1 VAAPAAVSFQHVV
14 KEYESGKRVIDG
26 VSFDVARGAFVVL
39 LGPSGCG
46 KTTLLKTVN
55 RLIEPTSG
63 TILVNGADVRSL
75 EPTTLRRGIG
85 YVIQQIGLFPH
96 MRVAEN
102 VAVVPSLLGW
112 SKDRIAT
119 RVEQMLDL
127 VHLPAGQFGERF
139 PAALSGGQQQRVG
152 LARALA
158 ADPDILLMDEPF
170 GALDAIERTRLQS
183 ELASLQQQ
191 LHKTVL
197 FVTHDVDEALRLAD
211 GIVVM
216 RTGRIVQYGRPREIL
231 ARPTDSFV
239 AELVNAGD
247 LVRLFSLMKVREV
260 TLVAADSLEGSDAK
274 SNVPAIDQNSD
285 LHRALSL
292 MLSAGAFHLNVVDE
306 SHKQLGALT
315 LESMLTAAHAAGVG
329 DSA

>member
-1 VAAPAAVSFQHVV
+1 VAAPPAVSFEHVV
-14 KEYESGKRVIDG
+14 KEYESGKRVVDD
-26 VSFDVARGAFVVL
+26 VSFDVAGGAFVVL

-63 TILVNGADVRSL
+63 TILVNGADARSL

-96 MRVAEN
+96 MRVADN

-112 SKDRIAT
+112 PKDRIAK
-119 RVEQMLDL
+119 RVEQMLEL
-127 VHLPAGQFGERF
+127 VRLPAAQFGERF

-158 ADPDILLMDEPF
+158 ADPAILLMDEPF
-170 GALDAIERTRLQS
+170 GALDAIERTRLQG
-183 ELASLQQQ
+183 ELAALHQQ
-191 LHKTVL
+191 LRKTVL

-211 GIVVM
+211 AIVVM
-216 RTGRIVQYGRPREIL
+216 RTGRVVQYGRPREIL
-231 ARPTDSFV
+231 ARPADSFV

-260 TLVAADSLEGSDAK
+260 PLVADDRLEGSDAR
-274 SNVPAIDQNSD
+274 SDVPAIDQNSD
-285 LHRALSL
+285 LRTALSL
-292 MLSAGAFHLNVVDE
+292 MLQAGAFHLNVIDE
-306 SHKQLGALT
+306 SLRRLGALT
-315 LESMLTAAHAAGVG
+315 LENMLTAAHAAGVEA
-329 DSA
+329 ST